1 MNIEKIEIR
10 DWFFSG
16 SRNMGPDGLCHI
28 KSLPCLS
35 VVQAQEGSYDI
46 GLNDS
51 PIQQTGEGGFF
62 IAPAQVKQTI
72 VHHFSHKAARMTAR
86 WLFLDVVFNGKYRYE
101 DLFVPP
107 VILPESHQRIMDGL
121 FDKLTEQ
128 EDVCDCMSLLYQ
140 VIKSLIQVSETKA
153 YQTSDALLSAIKY
166 IHAHFADRITVR
178 ELAAAANMSESNFYA
193 VFRKQMGVSPI
204 VYLNQYRLT
213 LASRL
218 LKSTNDSIGAISAAT
233 GFADPF
239 YFSRMFKDRFQLS
252 PREYRKLHIYD

>member
-28 KSLPCLS
+28 KSLPLP
-35 VVQAQEGSYDI
+35 VGGAGSGGKLRYRAERFSDTADRR
-46 GLNDS
+46 GRFFHRSRAGEANDRS
-51 PIQQTGEGGFF
+51 SFF
-62 IAPAQVKQTI
+62 SQSSANDGAV
-72 VHHFSHKAARMTAR
+72 A
-86 WLFLDVVFNGKYRYE
+86 FLDVVFNGKYRYE

-178 ELAAAANMSESNFYA
+178 ELAAAANMSESNFTPY
-193 VFRKQMGVSPI
+193 S
-204 VYLNQYRLT
+204 
-213 LASRL
+213 ASRWAFRPL
-218 LKSTNDSIGAISAAT
+218 CI
-233 GFADPF
+233 
-239 YFSRMFKDRFQLS
+239 
-252 PREYRKLHIYD
+252 